1 MTAMRVTTMLP
12 REDGA
17 NILREAIASVSN
29 RAVLAG
35 LALPTWDGSKAY
47 CVQTVHRL
55 YPYSVAVV
63 NPKTAEVRLY
73 VLDAGYTMYRDTH
86 TRPMFSLE
94 RPTAVMENA
103 VWNVLP

>member
-1 MTAMRVTTMLP
+1 MLP

-17 NILREAIASVSN
+17 NILREAIANVSN
-29 RAVLAG
+29 RVVLNG
-35 LALPTWDGSKAY
+35 LARPEWDGAKAY
-47 CVQTVHRL
+47 CLHTVHRL

-73 VLDAGYTMYRDTH
+73 VLDAGYTMYRDANTK
-86 TRPMFSLE
+86 PMFSLE